1 MSADRTLLGACKKMT
16 WQQIY
21 NAKYTCINHFTSE
34 KFSKTSL
41 KHDVVEEPPEMTVDD
56 FMSVSKLSIKLHV
69 VKLQLHYLFFT

>member
-16 WQQIY
+16 RQQIY